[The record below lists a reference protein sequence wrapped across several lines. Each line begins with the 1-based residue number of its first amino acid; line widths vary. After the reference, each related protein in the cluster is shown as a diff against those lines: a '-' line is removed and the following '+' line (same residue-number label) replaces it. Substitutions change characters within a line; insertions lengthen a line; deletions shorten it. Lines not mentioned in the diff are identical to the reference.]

1 MGNKSI
7 KFTKNYFMLK
17 IAIAFLLTF
26 ALVNYLEATIN
37 NPLQIHSGTLDVSD
51 DKDTQIQNYYT
62 HASTIIKKIQSV
74 GSQKRIELIADV
86 DKIADMIYDKYGE
99 ASSIAIFLKGY
110 ARFMAGKTKEAKPY
124 YQNLLNSL
132 RMYEYGINPESKYI
146 NFTKIPTYIY
156 FGYYYQNIERN
167 NKEAIYY
174 YNKCVDNNGKLLP
187 NIEKQIE
194 KINNAQKENT
204 SKVQKNVVNN
214 NKDIRYVP
222 SEDMMIISWG
232 SGRNYDEAYNNA
244 KNNAVNQVISIFGTG
259 TKEDFQIKGSKQFFK
274 FKQSDGSIKLAIKT
288 IIRVC

>member
-146 NFTKIPTYIY
+146 NYP
-156 FGYYYQNIERN
+156 
-167 NKEAIYY
+167 
-174 YNKCVDNNGKLLP
+174 
-187 NIEKQIE
+187 
-194 KINNAQKENT
+194 
-204 SKVQKNVVNN
+204 
-214 NKDIRYVP
+214 
-222 SEDMMIISWG
+222 
-232 SGRNYDEAYNNA
+232 
-244 KNNAVNQVISIFGTG
+244 
-259 TKEDFQIKGSKQFFK
+259 
-274 FKQSDGSIKLAIKT
+274 LAELI
-288 IIRVC
+288 